1 MGAGG
6 NRNRAFEIAGW
17 LLFVAS
23 ALCFAVAS
31 IDDPWALAGSLFF
44 LVACV
49 VFLIPYAR
57 NR

>member
-1 MGAGG
+1 MADGR
-6 NRNRAFEIAGW
+6 NRNQAFEIAGW

-31 IDDPWALAGSLFF
+31 IDEPWALAGSLFF

-49 VFLIPYAR
+49 VFLVPYIR
-57 NR
+57 GR